1 MDDRWLSSMRATRLA
16 MMLAMKFA
24 LTLALGLSACAHATA
39 RPERVT
45 QARPAKKPAPPV
57 EVARAR
63 PPEVPPPA
71 APTRPAAT
79 RADDG
84 PLTAKIDAATPAA
97 RSAALRL
104 TEEGRQR
111 LAAGDPNRA
120 IELLER
126 AVAVDARLP
135 YAYYFLAK
143 AHADAGHGALAH
155 RFCDR
160 AAQKLANEPYW
171 RSRVDELRGKLLA
184 DEGKTAEADAAYRR
198 ALDAWPGNRTASEA
212 LTAAPQRVKDSPQ
225 DPRDVEDRR

>member
-1 MDDRWLSSMRATRLA
+1 MYARWWSR
-16 MMLAMKFA
+16 KFA
-24 LTLALGLSACAHATA
+24 RTVAAALAIALSGCAHATA
-39 RPERVT
+39 RPEHVT
-45 QARPAKKPAPPV
+45 QARPARKPPPPV

-79 RADDG
+79 RPDDG
-84 PLTAKIDAATPAA
+84 PLTAKIDASTPAA

-104 TEEGRQR
+104 TEEARQR
-111 LAAGDPNRA
+111 LAAGDTNRA

-126 AVAVDARLP
+126 AVTVDARLP
-135 YAYYFLAK
+135 YPYYFLAK
-143 AHADAGHGALAH
+143 AHADAGHAALAH

-160 AAQKLANEPYW
+160 AAQKVANEPYW

-198 ALDAWPGNRTASEA
+198 ALDAWPGNRAAAEA
-212 LTAAPQRVKDSPQ
+212 LTAAPQRGKESP
-225 DPRDVEDRR
+225 